1 MDLGNAIRDFVCDIS
16 GFLSESI
23 KSCKSLIFEGA
34 QGTILDVDH
43 GTYPFVTSSNTV
55 TGTACFGSGIGP
67 TALTQA
73 IDVVQAD
80 TPRVGNGP
88 FPTELNDEI
97 GEKLRDIGG
106 EIGAT
111 TGRERRCGW
120 FDAPVVRK
128 AAVVNGLTHLAIT
141 KLDVLDTFDEI
152 KICTHYELEGQRV
165 DFIPS
170 QLSKVGRCKPVYEA
184 MPGWNQDT
192 TKCREWDE
200 LPLNAQKYI
209 NRLSELVDVKVGM
222 VSVGAWR
229 DQSIVLDM
237 E

>member
-1 MDLGNAIRDFVCDIS
+1 M
-16 GFLSESI
+16 
-23 KSCKSLIFEGA
+23 
-34 QGTILDVDH
+34 
-43 GTYPFVTSSNTV
+43 
-55 TGTACFGSGIGP
+55 
-67 TALTQA
+67 
-73 IDVVQAD
+73 
-80 TPRVGNGP
+80 
-88 FPTELNDEI
+88 
-97 GEKLRDIGG
+97 
-106 EIGAT
+106 
-111 TGRERRCGW
+111 
-120 FDAPVVRK
+120 
-128 AAVVNGLTHLAIT
+128 
-141 KLDVLDTFDEI
+141 
-152 KICTHYELEGQRV
+152 